1 MVYADFEGSPNTSFV
16 LNYPVISEIE
26 NKSIQE
32 LLSFDSRTLDKRHT
46 KLFDREYGA
55 TNRLFQINANEL
67 AYKFSV
73 RTVNDPAASVHYF
86 LNDSKMSLYIKA
98 MIQLNFEGN
107 DNPAKSFHVNLSD
120 TLDIDFAQIID
131 VDQVDTEN
139 EIVARIKLNYKNA
152 LPIGAFA
159 SLSFLDENKEKVQYN
174 NETLE
179 KEFTIEPAQVKP
191 DGTVLAPLPN
201 TSITINLTADEY
213 TNYISKTKKLA
224 FTYSMKGNDG
234 KNVQIKASDWL
245 ELKASFYVSAKTKVT
260 PE

>member
-1 MVYADFEGSPNTSFV
+1 MSKTASFIFSTFVNAAFVIPLTIVSADWT
-16 LNYPVISEIE
+16 PVWVA
-26 NKSIQE
+26 
-32 LLSFDSRTLDKRHT
+32 
-46 KLFDREYGA
+46 LFLR
-55 TNRLFQINANEL
+55 
-67 AYKFSV
+67 
-73 RTVNDPAASVHYF
+73 
-86 LNDSKMSLYIKA
+86 
-98 MIQLNFEGN
+98 
-107 DNPAKSFHVNLSD
+107 
-120 TLDIDFAQIID
+120 
-131 VDQVDTEN
+131 
-139 EIVARIKLNYKNA
+139 
-152 LPIGAFA
+152 FA

>member
-1 MVYADFEGSPNTSFV
+1 
-16 LNYPVISEIE
+16 
-26 NKSIQE
+26 
-32 LLSFDSRTLDKRHT
+32 
-46 KLFDREYGA
+46 
-55 TNRLFQINANEL
+55 
-67 AYKFSV
+67 
-73 RTVNDPAASVHYF
+73 
-86 LNDSKMSLYIKA
+86 
-98 MIQLNFEGN
+98 
-107 DNPAKSFHVNLSD
+107 
-120 TLDIDFAQIID
+120 
-131 VDQVDTEN
+131 
-139 EIVARIKLNYKNA
+139 
-152 LPIGAFA
+152 
-159 SLSFLDENKEKVQYN
+159 YN

-245 ELKASFYVSAKTKVT
+245 ELKASFYVSAKAKVT